1 MNKRD
6 YYEVLGISKGASA
19 KEIKSAYRKMAK
31 QFHPDRN
38 KAPDA
43 ETKFKEVQE
52 AYEILS
58 DDRKKSA
65 YDQYGHAG
73 TQSFGGGYQDF
84 GGGYNGGSY
93 DFSDFG
99 SINDIFEQ
107 FFGGSTGFGGFS
119 AGGQGVRPSRGED
132 LEVNIKINFLD
143 AIFGTEKTFEYKRRV
158 LCTKCKGTGAKDNS
172 SFTTCSSCNGQGRVA
187 KVQRTFLGNFQTVI
201 TCPDCQGSGKVIKEK
216 CNSCD
221 GKGSETTIEKFTIKI
236 PQGIPD
242 GVTLRFKEKGNSG
255 KKGGN
260 YGDLFVNIEI
270 RPHESL
276 ERKGDDIFSTMKI
289 TPAEAV
295 LGTQKPL
302 ETVHGRDEINIPSG
316 TQPEAVIK
324 MQGKG
329 GPKFKGSGL
338 GDHYVRIIV
347 DIPKKVTKEQKE
359 LWNKILESQGDKPGI
374 WDNIFS

>member
-143 AIFGTEKTFEYKRRV
+143 AILEPKKLLNTNAEYYAQNV
-158 LCTKCKGTGAKDNS
+158 
-172 SFTTCSSCNGQGRVA
+172 
-187 KVQRTFLGNFQTVI
+187 KVQ
-201 TCPDCQGSGKVIKEK
+201 
-216 CNSCD
+216 
-221 GKGSETTIEKFTIKI
+221 
-236 PQGIPD
+236 
-242 GVTLRFKEKGNSG
+242 
-255 KKGGN
+255 
-260 YGDLFVNIEI
+260 
-270 RPHESL
+270 
-276 ERKGDDIFSTMKI
+276 
-289 TPAEAV
+289 
-295 LGTQKPL
+295 
-302 ETVHGRDEINIPSG
+302 
-316 TQPEAVIK
+316 
-324 MQGKG
+324 
-329 GPKFKGSGL
+329 
-338 GDHYVRIIV
+338 
-347 DIPKKVTKEQKE
+347 EQKIIQVLVHAHLVMAKEE
-359 LWNKILESQGDKPGI
+359 LQKYKEHFWATFKP
-374 WDNIFS
+374 